1 MLTLLISGSK
11 QPGNDIDVYLAPLID
26 DLKLL
31 CDGVDCYDSFSKE
44 SFILRALLLWT
55 INDFP
60 AYGNL
65 SRCYVKGYKG
75 CPICGEQTSAT
86 RLKFCKKTCYMEHR
100 RFLPTEHYLRNQMKA
115 FNGKQE
121 LRGPPPIMTGEEIYE
136 VIRLINNRFGKS
148 VTNTEECEDIESR
161 VKSKGKSKMSKKR
174 KRRKKHQVS
183 NADSLNTTCWKN
195 KSIFFEL
202 EYSRHL
208 LVRHNLDVMHIEKNI
223 CDSLIGTLLNIPG
236 KTKDSI
242 SARRDLVLMS
252 ESKKELAPKVEEN
265 RTYLPP
271 ACYTLKKDEKHQ
283 FCETL
288 AKIKVPDG
296 FSSNIRNLVSLKDCR
311 LQGLKFHECHVL
323 MQQMLPIAI
332 RGLLENPVR
341 NAITRMCFFFIA
353 LCSKVIDVSKLEVI
367 QLEIVKTLCLFEQY
381 FPLSLF
387 DIMVHLAVHLVREV
401 TLCEPVCFRWM
412 YPFERLMKV
421 YKGYVRNRSHP
432 EGCIVESYIAEEAVE
447 FCSEYMVNVDSIG
460 IPIRAREG
468 VVENMGINNGKP
480 TLMDKEDWEVAHQ
493 NVLENK
499 VEIQK
504 ELTDELHEVTE
515 TLRWLS
521 LGPTRLA
528 IKHDVFI
535 INGCRFN
542 TKARD
547 DVRVTQNSGV
557 SIVAQTL
564 QVSSARDKNPIYG
577 EMKFYGVIQEIWE
590 LDYRE
595 FRMPM
600 FKCDWVDSKNGVEK
614 EKLGFIKV
622 DLNKIGHKKHSFI
635 MASCNSLLP

>member
-31 CDGVDCYDSFSKE
+31 WDGVDCYDSFSKE
-44 SFILRALLLWT
+44 SFILRGLLLWT

-65 SRCYVKGYKG
+65 SGCYVKGYKG

-86 RLKFCKKTCYMEHR
+86 RLKFCKKTCYMGHR
-100 RFLPTEHYLRNQMKA
+100 RFLPAEHYLRNQMKA

-136 VIRLINNRFGKS
+136 EIRLINNRFGKP

-174 KRRKKHQVS
+174 KRSKKHQ
-183 NADSLNTTCWKN
+183 
-195 KSIFFEL
+195 
-202 EYSRHL
+202 
-208 LVRHNLDVMHIEKNI
+208 
-223 CDSLIGTLLNIPG
+223 
-236 KTKDSI
+236 
-242 SARRDLVLMS
+242 
-252 ESKKELAPKVEEN
+252 
-265 RTYLPP
+265 
-271 ACYTLKKDEKHQ
+271 
-283 FCETL
+283 
-288 AKIKVPDG
+288 IKVPDG

-311 LQGLKFHECHVL
+311 LQGLKSHDCHVL

-341 NAITRMCFFFIA
+341 NAIIRMCFFFNA

-381 FPLSLF
+381 FPPSFF

-401 TLCEPVCFRWM
+401 TLCGPVCFRWM

-421 YKGYVRNRSHP
+421 YKGYVRNRSRQ
-432 EGCIVESYIAEEAVE
+432 EGCIVESYIAEEVVE

-460 IPIRAREG
+460 IPVRAREG
-468 VVENMGINNGKP
+468 VVENKGINNGKP
-480 TLMDKEDWEVAHQ
+480 TLMEKEDWEVAHQ
-493 NVLENK
+493 NVLENTD
-499 VEIQK
+499 EIQK

-600 FKCDWVDSKNGVEK
+600 FKCDWVDSKSGVEK

-622 DLNKIGHKKHSFI
+622 DLNKIGHKKDSFI
-635 MASCNSLLP
+635 MASQAKQLFYVEDPTSSRWSIVLASQPRDKVHDDDQQHDFGELQTSEKECGFIPEFEGVEAIVGPYVRKDGDGIWIVRFHFYE